1 MVGSIPKAIE
11 APVPLTVPLWSIPFA
26 LIGTLVLAAV
36 VVIAPVRRA
45 ARLRPGDA
53 LRYE

>member
-1 MVGSIPKAIE
+1 
-11 APVPLTVPLWSIPFA
+11 LWSIPFA
-26 LIGTLVLAAV
+26 LVGTVVLAGL

-45 ARLRPGDA
+45 ARIRPGDA